1 MKYLIFL
8 VLLTCSASVVQG
20 QIDSISQELET
31 VVISDKRIQLEYSEE
46 SRNIIIIDQ
55 QEISN
60 SPAQSLAE
68 LLQNV
73 AGIDVRRRGINGIQA
88 DLSIRGGTFDQSLL
102 LINGVNM
109 SDPQTGHHLMNLPVE
124 LDMIERIEILKGPGA
139 RRYGQNA
146 FAGAI
151 NIVTKK
157 SLSHPFKIRSSFSSN
172 TTGELQFMANFASGK
187 SAHTLSVSKGFSEGY
202 RYNTDYQ
209 MDNIFY
215 QSSIDINGNTLTL
228 NAGYSDRR
236 FGANGFYASPDFTE
250 QYEEV
255 ATSIV
260 SMRYGIKSEDWKIN
274 PSIYWRRNEDE
285 YIFVRNNP
293 SIYRNLH
300 IGNSYGGELNASRIN
315 AIGVLGVG
323 TEIRYDDLRSNNLG
337 DRSRTTLGLN
347 LEQRILLLSDR
358 VDITPGIGLYSYS
371 DFGTRAFPGIDV
383 GIKLNN
389 DVKAFGN
396 VGYTWRVP
404 TYTDLFYSDPANL
417 GNPDLEPETAITYEA
432 GLKWFTS
439 GIQASISGFIRNSE
453 NLIDWTKENQD
464 DPWFPSNVGNVVV
477 KGMEVDSK
485 ISLTKKN
492 TGPII
497 NVGYVY
503 LTGDNKIDVP
513 LSRYALDLITHQ
525 FNLGLDY
532 SIVDNASITI
542 NYRYVDR
549 LTLDNYNI
557 VDARVNY
564 RSESMEVSLFT
575 NNLLDKDYTETNL
588 VPMPGRWIGIEL
600 GYNIK

>member
-1 MKYLIFL
+1 MKYLLFL
-8 VLLTCSASVVQG
+8 MLLTFSTSVVQG
-20 QIDSISQELET
+20 QEDSLSQELET
-31 VVISDKRIQLEYSEE
+31 VVISDKRIQLEYSQE

-73 AGIDVRRRGINGIQA
+73 AGIDVRRRGVNGIQA
-88 DLSIRGGTFDQSLL
+88 DLSIRGGTFDQSLV

-109 SDPQTGHHLMNLPVE
+109 SDPQTGHHIMNLPVD
-124 LDMIERIEILKGPGA
+124 LDMIERVEILKGPGA

-157 SLSHPFKIRSSFSSN
+157 TLDHPFKIRSSFSSN
-172 TTGELQFMANFASGK
+172 TTGELQFMANIPTDKGS
-187 SAHTLSVSKGFSEGY
+187 HMLSVSKGFSEGY

-209 MDNIFY
+209 LDNVFY
-215 QSSIDINGNTLTL
+215 QSTFDINGNTLSL

-260 SMRYGIKSEDWKIN
+260 SLRYGIQSGDWNIN
-274 PSIYWRRNEDE
+274 PTIYWRRNEDE

-300 IGNSYGGELNASRIN
+300 IGNSYGGELNASWIN
-315 AIGVLGVG
+315 ALGVLGIG
-323 TEIRYDDLRSNNLG
+323 SEIRYDDLRSNNLG

-347 LEQRILLLSDR
+347 LEQRILLLGDR
-358 VDITPGIGLYSYS
+358 VDVTPGVGLYSYS
-371 DFGTRAFPGIDV
+371 DFGMRAFPGLDV

-389 DVKAFGN
+389 EVKAYGN

-417 GNPDLEPETAITYEA
+417 GNPDLEPETAVTYEV
-432 GLKWFTS
+432 GLKWIKP
-439 GIQASISGFIRNSE
+439 GVQAGISGFIRNSD

-477 KGMEVDSK
+477 KGLEVESK
-485 ISLTKKN
+485 INLTQKSK
-492 TGPII
+492 GPFI

-503 LTGDNKIDVP
+503 LTGDNRIDAPV
-513 LSRYALDLITHQ
+513 SRYALDLITHQ

-532 SIVDNASITI
+532 SIVDNISITI

-549 LTLDNYNI
+549 LTLDNYSI
-557 VDARVNY
+557 VDTRFNY
-564 RSESMEVSLFT
+564 RGNSIELSLFA
-575 NNLLDKDYTETNL
+575 NNLLNKEYTETNL

-600 GYNIK
+600 GYNIR

>member
-1 MKYLIFL
+1 MKYLLFL
-8 VLLTCSASVVQG
+8 TLLTVTSSVMRG
-20 QIDSISQELET
+20 QADTLAQELET
-31 VVISDKRIQLEYSEE
+31 VVISDKRIQLEYSQE

-55 QEISN
+55 QEIRN

-68 LLQNV
+68 LLQNA
-73 AGIDVRRRGINGIQA
+73 AGIDVRRRGVNGIQA
-88 DLSIRGGTFDQSLL
+88 DLSIRGGTFDQSLV

-109 SDPQTGHHLMNLPVE
+109 SDPQTGHHLMNLPVD
-124 LDMIERIEILKGPGA
+124 LDMIERVEILKGPGA

-157 SLSHPFKIRSSFSSN
+157 SLDHPFKIKSSFSSN
-172 TTGELQFMANFASGK
+172 TTGKLQFMANIPTDKGS
-187 SAHTLSVSKGFSEGY
+187 HMLSISKGFSEGY

-209 MDNIFY
+209 LDNVFY
-215 QSSIDINGNTLTL
+215 QSTFDINGNTLSL

-255 ATSIV
+255 ATSMV
-260 SMRYGIKSEDWKIN
+260 SLRYGMRSGYWSIN
-274 PSIYWRRNEDE
+274 PTIYWRRNEDE

-315 AIGVLGVG
+315 ALGVLGIG

-337 DRSRTTLGLN
+337 DQSRTTLGLN
-347 LEQRILLLSDR
+347 MEQRILLFEDR
-358 VDITPGIGLYSYS
+358 VDFTPGVGIYSYS
-371 DFGTRAFPGIDV
+371 DFGTRAFPGFDV
-383 GIKLNN
+383 GIKLNS

-432 GLKWFTS
+432 GLKWLTS
-439 GIQASISGFIRNSE
+439 GLQSSISGFIRNSD

-477 KGMEVDSK
+477 KGLEAESK
-485 ISLTKKN
+485 IHLTQTN
-492 TGPII
+492 QWPILS
-497 NVGYVY
+497 VGYVF
-503 LTGDNKIDVP
+503 LTGDNRVDAPV
-513 LSRYALDLITHQ
+513 SRYALDLITHQ
-525 FNLGLDY
+525 FNLGIDFAV
-532 SIVDNASITI
+532 IDNARMTI

-549 LTLDNYNI
+549 LSLDNYSI
-557 VDARVNY
+557 IDSRVNY
-564 RSESMEVSLFT
+564 HGQSMEVSLFA
-575 NNLLDKDYTETNL
+575 NNILDTGYTETNL
-588 VPMPGRWIGIEL
+588 VPMPGRWIGVEL
-600 GYNIK
+600 GFNIR